1 MAEQNTEKDRKPQ
14 QHDDD
19 VVGKAYDSRLM
30 GRLLTYLRP
39 YKLQAVISL
48 VAILLK
54 AGSDVLGPYLTKV
67 AVDRYM
73 TARPAAHPA
82 LLTRWLSPNAAVG
95 VTQIASIYL
104 ATLVLQLPAGVR
116 ADLPDAVD
124 RTEGHVRHAQ
134 PDLPPHPA
142 HARQLF

>member
-1 MAEQNTEKDRKPQ
+1 MAEQTTEKDRKPQ

-54 AGSDVLGPYLTKV
+54 AGC
-67 AVDRYM
+67 RR
-73 TARPAAHPA
+73 ARPLSDQSRRGSLHDRAAGA
-82 LLTRWLSPNAAVG
+82 STRRHGPVG
-95 VTQIASIYL
+95 
-104 ATLVLQLPAGVR
+104 
-116 ADLPDAVD
+116 
-124 RTEGHVRHAQ
+124 
-134 PDLPPHPA
+134 
-142 HARQLF
+142 

>member
-1 MAEQNTEKDRKPQ
+1 MAEQSAEKDRKPQ

-39 YKLQAVISL
+39 YKLQAAISL

-73 TARPAAHPA
+73 TARPALHPPA
-82 LLTRWLSPNAAVG
+82 LDPLAELQCRWWG
-95 VTQIASIYL
+95 
-104 ATLVLQLPAGVR
+104 
-116 ADLPDAVD
+116 
-124 RTEGHVRHAQ
+124 
-134 PDLPPHPA
+134 
-142 HARQLF
+142 

>member
-1 MAEQNTEKDRKPQ
+1 MAETKKDDSEKDRKPQ

-73 TARPAAHPA
+73 TAKPAVHPPA
-82 LLTRWLSPNAAVG
+82 WTHRLSPNAMVG
-95 VTQIASIYL
+95 VTQIAGVYL
-104 ATLVLQLPAGVR
+104 ATLDKGKLVVI
-116 ADLPDAVD
+116 DWI
-124 RTEGHVRHAQ
+124 T
-134 PDLPPHPA
+134 
-142 HARQLF
+142 

>member
-1 MAEQNTEKDRKPQ
+1 MAEQTTEKDRKPQ

-54 AGSDVLGPYLTKV
+54 AGFGC
-67 AVDRYM
+67 
-73 TARPAAHPA
+73 ARA
-82 LLTRWLSPNAAVG
+82 
-95 VTQIASIYL
+95 
-104 ATLVLQLPAGVR
+104 
-116 ADLPDAVD
+116 LPDQGRRGSLHD
-124 RTEGHVRHAQ
+124 RAAGA
-134 PDLPPHPA
+134 PSAGMDAIGSAPMP
-142 HARQLF
+142 

>member
-1 MAEQNTEKDRKPQ
+1 MAEQTTERDRKPQ

-39 YKLQAVISL
+39 YKLQAAISL

-54 AGSDVLGPYLTKV
+54 AGFDGLGPYLTKV

-73 TARPAAHPA
+73 TAKPA
-82 LLTRWLSPNAAVG
+82 LHPPAWTHWLSPNPRVG
-95 VTQIASIYL
+95 ITQ
-104 ATLVLQLPAGVR
+104 
-116 ADLPDAVD
+116 VD
-124 RTEGHVRHAQ
+124 RISRAALVFSYLLQFVETYLTQ
-134 PDLPPHPA
+134 WT
-142 HARQLF
+142 